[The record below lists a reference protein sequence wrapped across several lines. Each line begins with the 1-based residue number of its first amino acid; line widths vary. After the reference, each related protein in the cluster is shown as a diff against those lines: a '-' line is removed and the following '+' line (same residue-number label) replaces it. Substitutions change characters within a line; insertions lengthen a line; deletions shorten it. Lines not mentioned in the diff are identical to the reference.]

1 MIVNNTCPN
10 VRIFPYKDTK
20 GMIQSFF
27 LFPGINGEVPDSI
40 KDDAAFKE
48 QKEAGLMVIIPTKKD
63 SAPDASRLTITPDR
77 VALVP
82 DNDVVDALM
91 DMDEKKAMSLLPD
104 VVKKA
109 TLVVW
114 KTREKRGN
122 IVAAI
127 EKQIENIDNLNMPTR
142 K

>member
-10 VRIFPYKDTK
+10 VRIFPYKDAK
-20 GMIQSFF
+20 GVLQSFF
-27 LFPGINGEVPDSI
+27 VFPGINGEVPESI
-40 KDDAAFKE
+40 KTDPAFTE

-63 SAPDASRLTITPDR
+63 ISSDSSRLTISPSQ
-77 VALVP
+77 VATIP
-82 DNDVVDALM
+82 DNDVVETLL

-104 VVKKA
+104 VVKRA

-127 EKQIENIDNLNMPTR
+127 EKQIENIDNMNMPTR